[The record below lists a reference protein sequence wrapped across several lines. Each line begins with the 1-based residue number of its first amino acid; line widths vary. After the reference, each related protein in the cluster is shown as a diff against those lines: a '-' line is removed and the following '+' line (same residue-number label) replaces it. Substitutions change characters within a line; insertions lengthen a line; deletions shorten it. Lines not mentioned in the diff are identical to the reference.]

1 MDREWSPWRY
11 QYVTGAKKEV
21 TCVFCRLASESSDQ
35 ENFILHRAKTSYVVL
50 NIYPYMSGHLL
61 IIPFAHLSLLSELPK
76 ETSDELMDL
85 TKHCQSILEKEY
97 KPQGFNLGMN
107 LGQAAGAGV
116 AAHLHMHI
124 LPRWFG
130 DINFTTT
137 IGETRI
143 LPEMLENT
151 YQRLKLY
158 FS

>member
-11 QYVTGAKKEV
+11 QYVTGVKKESG
-21 TCVFCRLASESSDQ
+21 CVFCRLAEEDLDQ
-35 ENFILHRAKTSYVVL
+35 ENFILYRAKHSYIVL

-61 IIPFAHLSLLSELPK
+61 IIPYAHLSLLSELPK
-76 ETSDELMDL
+76 ESSDEMMDL
-85 TKHCQSILEKEY
+85 TKLCQDTLEKEY
-97 KPQGFNLGMN
+97 KPQGFNIGMN

-124 LPRWFG
+124 MPRWFG

-137 IGETRI
+137 IAETRI

-151 YQRLKLY
+151 YQRLKPH

>member
-11 QYVTGAKKEV
+11 QYVTGAKKESS
-21 TCVFCRLASESSDQ
+21 CVFCRLANEDNDQ
-35 ENFILHRAKTSYVVL
+35 TNFILYRGKFSYIVL

-61 IIPFAHLSLLSELPK
+61 IIPFSHLSLLSELPK
-76 ETSDELMDL
+76 ETSDEIMDL
-85 TKHCQSILEKEY
+85 TKQCQVVLEKEY

-143 LPEMLENT
+143 LPEMLDNT
-151 YQRLKLY
+151 YQRLKPY

>member
-1 MDREWSPWRY
+1 MDYQWSPWRY
-11 QYVTGAKKEV
+11 QYVTGVKKEV
-21 TCVFCRLASESSDQ
+21 ECVFCRLAKEFSDK
-35 ENFILHRAKTSYVVL
+35 ENFVLYRGKTSYIVL
-50 NIYPYMSGHLL
+50 NIYPYMNGHLL
-61 IIPFAHLSLLSELPK
+61 IIPFAHLALLSELPK
-76 ETSDELMDL
+76 NTSDEIMDL
-85 TKHCQSILEKEY
+85 TKICQSVLEKEY

-130 DINFTTT
+130 DINFTTV

-151 YQRLKLY
+151 YQRLKPH

>member
-11 QYVTGAKKEV
+11 QYVTGVKKESS
-21 TCVFCRLASESSDQ
+21 CVFCRLAKEDLDQ
-35 ENFILHRAKTSYVVL
+35 ENFILHRAKHSYIVL

-61 IIPFAHLSLLSELPK
+61 IIPYAHLSFLSELPK
-76 ETSDELMDL
+76 ESSDEIMDL
-85 TKHCQSILEKEY
+85 TKLCQTTLEKEY
-97 KPQGFNLGMN
+97 KPQGFNIGMN

-124 LPRWFG
+124 MPRWFG

-137 IGETRI
+137 IAETRI

-151 YQRLKLY
+151 YQRLKPY
-158 FS
+158 FF

>member
-11 QYVTGAKKEV
+11 QYVTGVKKE
-21 TCVFCRLASESSDQ
+21 TGCVFCRLASEFIDQ
-35 ENFILHRAKTSYVVL
+35 TNFILHRGTNCYIVL

-76 ETSDELMDL
+76 EASDEVMDL
-85 TKHCQSILEKEY
+85 TKQCQFVLEKEY

-124 LPRWFG
+124 FPRWFG

-137 IGETRI
+137 VGETRI

-151 YQRLKLY
+151 YQRLKPY